1 MFRAEGFPEG
11 IFDPPRS
18 VSVSR
23 SVGDIDN
30 PDARLHEERFYGYRV
45 SREHPYLTALFR
57 QSAEKICV
65 YHCSRMRLL
74 MYSDLFFTFWSLS
87 LASGVIRTDKGTVLS
102 PFGLPPPWLPP
113 RGSFVGLVSIMIVG
127 DVHMMFASNLAKTGV
142 C

>member
-1 MFRAEGFPEG
+1 MFRAKVFPEG
-11 IFDPPRS
+11 IFDPPRP
-18 VSVSR
+18 VSISWF
-23 SVGDIDN
+23 VGYVDN
-30 PDARLHEERFYGYRV
+30 PDARLHKECLYGYRV
-45 SREHPYLTALFR
+45 SWEYPYLTALFR

-87 LASGVIRTDKGTVLS
+87 LASGVMRTDKGTVLS

-113 RGSFVGLVSIMIVG
+113 RGSFVVLISAMIVG
-127 DVHMMFASNLAKTGV
+127 DVRMMFASNLAKTGV

>member
-1 MFRAEGFPEG
+1 MLGAKVLPEG

-23 SVGDIDN
+23 FVGDVDN
-30 PDARLHEERFYGYRV
+30 PDARLHKERLYGYRV
-45 SREHPYLTALFR
+45 SREHPYFTALFR

-65 YHCSRMRLL
+65 YHCSRIRLL

-113 RGSFVGLVSIMIVG
+113 RGSFVGLSVMIVG
-127 DVHMMFASNLAKTGV
+127 DVRMMFVSNLAKTGV